1 MNTSEETNNQR
12 HEGGQSLFPAETVGE
27 TRRKPGKSL
36 QTSRETHCQRP
47 ELQGSLIIQSKA
59 AEHYTKGKEVME
71 KCQYEWAVICFS
83 KAITLQPKQT
93 ELHARQGDAYLQLCD
108 FQSAAACYKRA
119 RLLQPGAFDACL
131 AFIYNLQGQCL
142 FDRGLFLEALEAFK
156 RATEVKPDCKIYKI
170 RSLSC
175 LTAAGRHGDCL
186 EELSELIAESPSAD
200 LYIVRARVHK
210 LMNQTSL
217 CFQDVKSALTLK
229 PTCQEAEALLLQ
241 LQEASEEARQQAV
254 LRTLTG
260 QLQEALCLISTALQ
274 GSPQDA
280 RLYLFRGILYRRLK
294 DFTSAIEDLVQVV
307 ELIEEDQVR
316 KEVTGQT
323 AAEVKKD
330 QSESVQKEAR
340 IQLALTYNDF
350 AVQCFSGGLYIE
362 ATLLLNKAIREEKGL
377 AGLYLNRG
385 DCFFKR
391 EDWCYALLDYQQAE
405 EMLPDDPA
413 VWLRLAVIHNTLG
426 SSCFQNGCFKEA
438 VDMFSLALK
447 YNPTVGQYYENR
459 SKAFRKVLNLRG
471 AREDFICLLIL
482 DPSNEEVPPM
492 LMSLFPGSSVSEV
505 LSSTKGLSI
514 RAKLTETIQ
523 AWSSSSD
530 PTRSTTPASLISL
543 GESVQ
548 KMSPTKENTTSQ
560 TEKLSEAAKELSWCV
575 NGEDEQRIATAL
587 LQVVEAVETS
597 GPKRPAS
604 PHCRP
609 HPPPSSPSTS
619 SQKGQSEK

>member
-1 MNTSEETNNQR
+1 
-12 HEGGQSLFPAETVGE
+12 
-27 TRRKPGKSL
+27 
-36 QTSRETHCQRP
+36 P

-59 AEHYTKGKEVME
+59 A
-71 KCQYEWAVICFS
+71 CQYEWAVICFS

-170 RSLSC
+170 RLSC

-210 LMNQTSL
+210 LMNQSL

-280 RLYLFRGILYRRLK
+280 RLYLF
-294 DFTSAIEDLVQVV
+294 
-307 ELIEEDQVR
+307 
-316 KEVTGQT
+316 
-323 AAEVKKD
+323 
-330 QSESVQKEAR
+330 KEAR

-385 DCFFKR
+385 CFFKR

-426 SSCFQNGCFKEA
+426 SSCFQNCFKEA

-482 DPSNEEVPPM
+482 DPSNEE
-492 LMSLFPGSSVSEV
+492 
-505 LSSTKGLSI
+505 
-514 RAKLTETIQ
+514 
-523 AWSSSSD
+523 
-530 PTRSTTPASLISL
+530 
-543 GESVQ
+543 
-548 KMSPTKENTTSQ
+548 
-560 TEKLSEAAKELSWCV
+560 
-575 NGEDEQRIATAL
+575 
-587 LQVVEAVETS
+587 
-597 GPKRPAS
+597 
-604 PHCRP
+604 
-609 HPPPSSPSTS
+609 
-619 SQKGQSEK
+619 